1 MELPGLTSVMPEML
15 AGAEAVVVVEVAEA
29 VEGVELVVDAADV
42 EVKAFYHLSFSKWIL
57 HIETQ
62 LESRQNSF

>member
-42 EVKAFYHLSFSKWIL
+42 EVKAFYQLSFSVIM